1 MAAANRA
8 GVSGGEME
16 DDSIRNLGRRLFA
29 VLVSGLCT
37 FGAMPRAGAIPAF
50 ARKYGTSCLTCHTVY
65 PKLTPFGEAFRR
77 NGYRFPGFDVDQIK
91 QETVALG
98 QEAYK
103 QTFPNSVW
111 PGFIMN
117 SVPIAVGFNGAA
129 VFHPDTKSGGGAAD
143 NGSAFTTGGLIEEGH
158 IWAGGSIDDKTTFYG
173 ELTISGGGI
182 EIEHAKLLFND
193 LVGPKHAANLTV
205 GKITPSITSFGQ
217 HSSYIA
223 DTFLPSLSVTALFG
237 GTSDSWNVVDAYN
250 GAEVSGV
257 IHGRFLYTVGLN
269 AGANLDTRPTENVYG
284 HVGFKLGGM
293 RLDGEGSSGAADPNR
308 PWAERAVTVDA
319 FLYRSASHYTNPGAG
334 AGMTVDLDDEAV
346 AFGGTVRAQWESLEL
361 NVGAYQERHDHILPP
376 DMDGNS
382 GGVNATT
389 EFNELSYVAFPWLV
403 PSVRIEYLQ
412 LSPDGSPS
420 FNEVKV
426 LAGAAALV
434 RPNIKL
440 TLVGQIE
447 SASGAPTGGWGPWG
461 GFAAPVPNTD
471 GSNGKVTELESIE
484 LGLAFAF

>member
-1 MAAANRA
+1 MKRDLIAY
-8 GVSGGEME
+8 S
-16 DDSIRNLGRRLFA
+16 RRVFA
-29 VLVSGLCT
+29 VLAVGIST
-37 FGAMPRAGAIPAF
+37 FGAVRTASAIPAF

-91 QETVALG
+91 QEQVALG

-129 VFHPDTKSGGGAAD
+129 VFHPDTKSSGGVAD
-143 NGSAFTTGGLIEEGH
+143 NGAGFTAGGLIEEGH
-158 IWAGGSIDDKTTFYG
+158 VWAGGSIDEKTTFYA
-173 ELTISGGGI
+173 ELTFADGV

-193 LVGPKHAANLTV
+193 LVGPKHAVNLTV
-205 GKITPSITSFGQ
+205 GKVNPSITSFGQ
-217 HSSYIA
+217 HSSYIG

-237 GTSDSWNVVDAYN
+237 GTTDSWNLVDAYN
-250 GAEVSGV
+250 GAELTGV
-257 IHGRFLYTVGLN
+257 IQGRFIYALGLN

-284 HVGFKLGGM
+284 HLGFKLGGM
-293 RLDGEGSSGAADPNR
+293 RLDGEGSTGAADPNR

-319 FLYRSASHYTNPGAG
+319 FLYRSASHYTNPGD
-334 AGMTVDLDDEAV
+334 GMTTVDLDDEAV
-346 AFGGTVRAQWESLEL
+346 AFGGAARAQWDSLEL
-361 NVGAYQERHDHILPP
+361 NIGAYQERHDHILPP
-376 DMDGNS
+376 DMNGNS

-389 EFNELSYVAFPWLV
+389 EFQELSYVAFPWLV
-403 PSVRIEYLQ
+403 PSVRIEYLK
-412 LSPDGSPS
+412 LSPNGNPS
-420 FNEVKV
+420 FSEVKV
-426 LAGAAALV
+426 LAGVAALV

-447 SASGAPTGGWGPWG
+447 NADGVPTGSWGPFG
-461 GFAAPVPNTD
+461 GIAVPLPNAD
-471 GSNGKVTELESIE
+471 GTNGKVTELESVE